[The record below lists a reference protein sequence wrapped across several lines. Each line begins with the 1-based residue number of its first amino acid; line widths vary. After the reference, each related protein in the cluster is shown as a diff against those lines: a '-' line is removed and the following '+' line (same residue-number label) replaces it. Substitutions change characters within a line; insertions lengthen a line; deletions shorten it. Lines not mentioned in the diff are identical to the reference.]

1 MAAAEPA
8 TNDTDVKPTPD
19 GPPQP
24 RPLYEA
30 STQHKNWRF
39 SPEQLAASRKSLN
52 AAAVKGIKDLLEK
65 ESPGS
70 SEGVKFLDADEEHAL
85 VTYYARVVT
94 SMCARIGLAEEVEA
108 TAVSYLKRFYLKNT
122 VMDWHPMNVTITA
135 LFLATKTCNMPVSL
149 EYYVSKLPSG
159 KTSAQDVLDL
169 EFLVAQSLSFEF
181 TVWHAHKALWGIA
194 LDLQSLP
201 ELDQETTKRVHATAL
216 SHMRAARLTDAEL
229 IYTPSQIAIAC
240 VYLADSRMAETYLG
254 SQGSGNMLNTVQEAA
269 GMIERDGKGAD
280 VALVKDI
287 DRRLKLCKNPERVPG
302 TKLYEARQAKVD
314 AAAEKKRSLKAAS
327 TQESLKSQEEMFGPS
342 IALPTPEDEEVEGR

>member
-1 MAAAEPA
+1 MTADATDVPAEP
-8 TNDTDVKPTPD
+8 TPA
-19 GPPQP
+19 PQP
-24 RPLYEA
+24 QQRPLYEA
-30 STQHKNWRF
+30 STQFRNWRF
-39 SPEQLAASRKSLN
+39 STEQLAANRKSLN
-52 AAAVKGIKDLLEK
+52 AAAVNGIRELLER

-70 SEGVKFLDADEEHAL
+70 SEGVKFLDADEEHTL
-85 VTYYARVVT
+85 VTYYCRVVT

-122 VMDWHPMNVTITA
+122 VMDWHPMNVMITI

-149 EYYVSKLPSG
+149 DYYVSKLPSG
-159 KTSAQDVLDL
+159 KTSAQDVLEL

-201 ELDQETTKRVHATAL
+201 ELDQESAKRVHATAL
-216 SHMRAARLTDAEL
+216 GHMRAARLTDAEL

-240 VYLADSRMAETYLG
+240 IYIADAHMAETYLAAKG
-254 SQGSGNMLNTVQEAA
+254 SANMLTLVQEVADL
-269 GMIERDGKGAD
+269 IEREGKGAD
-280 VALVKDI
+280 VGLVKEI

-302 TKLYEARQAKVD
+302 TKLYEARQAKAD

-327 TQESLKSQEEMFGPS
+327 TQESMKSQEEMFGPS
-342 IALPTPEDEEVEGR
+342 IALPPPSETERS